1 MKKILITTVM
11 IILVLTGVWVAAN
24 WQHLNAFPSI
34 ISSWY
39 AKEFCSCHFV
49 VGRDQEFCHNIARQ
63 WVSID
68 DFQLDADARTVTVS
82 GLGRTNTARYNG
94 PQAGCVLENPAAN

>member
-1 MKKILITTVM
+1 MRKILVTVLL
-11 IILVLTGVWVAAN
+11 IVLILGGLWFSAN
-24 WQHLNAFPSI
+24 WSHINAFPSI

-49 VGRDQEFCHNIARQ
+49 VGRDVDFCHNIARQ

-68 DFQLDADARTVTVS
+68 DFQLNESERTVTVT
-82 GLGRTNTARYNG
+82 GLWRTNTARFDG
-94 PQAGCVLENPAAN
+94 QRAGCVLENP